1 MPGATGSAKEFQVV
15 AAWIGGIFTGA
26 VGCDRGWTLDGWRR
40 VVLGRC
46 RESRGAPRDSTSTPH
61 RSRILFLISLI
72 SKVGRGRNESG
83 TTHRAALICTS
94 SRFTSTFPRS
104 GPIHASGFPA
114 ASRVVTIPFVFIGP
128 HEPGMKSSPHP
139 GLPPL
144 GKGSNVQD
152 DCPRPALS
160 STQIVL
166 HQPII
171 PSGVRPSFRDP
182 SPERPSGPSFA
193 ETLALSSLWPIA
205 LATPDSSPRP
215 AMYAADE
222 LCRCTMHRVPAS
234 PATRLKFIA
243 PPYRVT

>member
-1 MPGATGSAKEFQVV
+1 M
-15 AAWIGGIFTGA
+15 
-26 VGCDRGWTLDGWRR
+26 R
-40 VVLGRC
+40 
-46 RESRGAPRDSTSTPH
+46 
-61 RSRILFLISLI
+61 
-72 SKVGRGRNESG
+72 
-83 TTHRAALICTS
+83 RAALICTS
-94 SRFTSTFPRS
+94 SRFISAFPCFTSTFPRS
-104 GPIHASGFPA
+104 GPIHASGFTA
-114 ASRVVTIPFVFIGP
+114 ASRVVTIPIVFIGL
-128 HEPGMKSSPHP
+128 HEPGMNSSPHP

-166 HQPII
+166 QQPIT
-171 PSGVRPSFRDP
+171 PFGSRARSRDP
-182 SPERPSGPSFA
+182 SPERPGPSFA